1 MPQRMPYNNIA
12 DAINTWAEERCHSA
26 RIEDTTP
33 FIVTEDLSNIV
44 DVGTAIYN
52 ANWVDSFVKSMILQI
67 GRWIFVNRAH
77 RRWTP
82 DITRE
87 GSEFG
92 HVLAKTRTK
101 RFLAKPNP
109 TMHMNAGDTP
119 NQFQFNPPTVK
130 NKYFRGNVALFRHD
144 PGSAAERHGSADRRS
159 DNARNQWL
167 HR

>member
-1 MPQRMPYNNIA
+1 MPQRMPYNDIA
-12 DAINTWAEERCHSA
+12 QAINTWAEERCHSS

-33 FIVTEDLSNIV
+33 YIVKEDLSNVV

-52 ANWVDSFVKSMILQI
+52 SNWVDSFVKSMILQI

-130 NKYFRGNVALFRHD
+130 NKYFVQKVDWQLECSFAERQVQGAFK
-144 PGSAAERHGSADRRS
+144 SAERHGSAD
-159 DNARNQWL
+159 
-167 HR
+167 

>member
-1 MPQRMPYNNIA
+1 MPQRMPYTDIA
-12 DAINTWAEERCHSA
+12 NAINTWAAERCHSA

-33 FIVTEDLSNIV
+33 YIVTEDLSNVV

-101 RFLAKPNP
+101 RFAAKQNP
-109 TMHMNAGDTP
+109 TMHLSPGDTP

-130 NKYFRGNVALFRHD
+130 NKYFVQKVDWQL
-144 PGSAAERHGSADRRS
+144 
-159 DNARNQWL
+159 
-167 HR
+167 